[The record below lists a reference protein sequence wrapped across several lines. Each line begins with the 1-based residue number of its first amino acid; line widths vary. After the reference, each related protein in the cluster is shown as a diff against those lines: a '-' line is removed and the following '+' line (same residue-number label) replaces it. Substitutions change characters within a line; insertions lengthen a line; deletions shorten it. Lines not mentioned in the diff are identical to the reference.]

1 VSNPIMNRAGGLLVL
16 ALLLVVAAAS
26 ALNVMRVMPDVEPPV
41 VLVPRPPGRLSP
53 DDCRRP
59 TLDRVRFSRRSDVRT
74 AREGVFRAVVEQD
87 LGLDLSQVL
96 IERTLG
102 PLLPRSSF
110 EREYFSAAPR
120 QLEEA
125 IVNGAFD
132 CPLVA
137 WPPAWMSSLVTRDD
151 ARPFVGGTRAAERF
165 AKAFPGRRGILVFS
179 HPELSDDLLDAVLYY
194 ELTCPGG
201 CGHGAHVWLQRPPG
215 SESWVVKVRRTTW
228 II

>member
-1 VSNPIMNRAGGLLVL
+1 MNRAGGLLVL
-16 ALLLVVAAAS
+16 ALLLVVAAS

-102 PLLPRSSF
+102 P
-110 EREYFSAAPR
+110 
-120 QLEEA
+120 Q
-125 IVNGAFD
+125 GATHD
-132 CPLVA
+132 VDHVTGDSRASPDPL
-137 WPPAWMSSLVTRDD
+137 
-151 ARPFVGGTRAAERF
+151 
-165 AKAFPGRRGILVFS
+165 
-179 HPELSDDLLDAVLYY
+179 
-194 ELTCPGG
+194 
-201 CGHGAHVWLQRPPG
+201 
-215 SESWVVKVRRTTW
+215 
-228 II
+228 